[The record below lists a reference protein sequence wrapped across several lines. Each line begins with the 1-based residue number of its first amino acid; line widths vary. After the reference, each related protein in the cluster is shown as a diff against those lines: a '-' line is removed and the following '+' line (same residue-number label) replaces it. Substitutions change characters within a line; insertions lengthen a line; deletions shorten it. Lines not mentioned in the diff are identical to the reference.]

1 MRINIFFFLL
11 LCIIII
17 PSAYFLYI
25 ENISYSSGTTITI
38 ALIIIIYFIKNK
50 KITIDNSVFTFFI
63 FLTIIFLNSIYS
75 MLFFDWFD
83 FRRFIL
89 SFILISALILAS
101 NLFVK
106 FSERTDDNKIHKY
119 INIVFYISIIDCII
133 FFFKKKFFF
142 PRSSELFLFPEMSHF
157 ALIFLPLL
165 CFKILTYKKEFN
177 KYILII
183 FSLSLAIFV
192 ENLTLLI
199 GTILVMAVYSL
210 KKTLFSILTP
220 LLLIIFFAGIENFN
234 YFTDRMTF
242 TNPNNIS
249 TLVFLSGW
257 ERAYLNLFDYN
268 FLGIGLNQLG
278 LEGQMGTYHEKIKFL
293 GLPELNL
300 KDGGSVA
307 PKLISELGVLGII
320 LICIY
325 LFFFFKIIYNIKKT
339 NLKFNYLSTF
349 YLSIYIMFFVN
360 LFLRGTGYFSP
371 IIFLFFSSIFYL
383 MRFNFFNDSHSVK
396 RKILKE

>member
-1 MRINIFFFLL
+1 M

-38 ALIIIIYFIKNK
+38 ALIIIIYFTRNK
-50 KITIDNSVFTFFI
+50 KITIDNSVFIFLI
-63 FLTIIFLNSIYS
+63 FLTIIFLNSIYP
-75 MLFFDWFD
+75 MLFFNWFD

-89 SFILISALILAS
+89 SFILIVALILAS
-101 NLFVK
+101 NLFAQ
-106 FSERTDDNKIHKY
+106 FSQRTDDNKIYKY
-119 INIVFYISIIDCII
+119 INIIFYISIIDCII
-133 FFFKKKFFF
+133 FFVKKKFFF

-157 ALIFLPLL
+157 ALIFLPIL

-192 ENLTLLI
+192 ENLTLLV
-199 GTILVMAVYSL
+199 GTILVMAIYSL
-210 KKTLFSILTP
+210 KKTLFSILIP
-220 LLLIIFFAGIENFN
+220 LLLIIFFTGIENFN
-234 YFTDRMTF
+234 YFIDRMTL

-257 ERAYLNLFDYN
+257 ERAYLNLFEYN
-268 FLGIGLNQLG
+268 FLGIGFNQLG
-278 LEGQMGTYHEKIKFL
+278 LEGQMGIYHEKIKHL
-293 GLPELNL
+293 GLPDLNL

-320 LICIY
+320 LICVY
-325 LFFFFKIIYNIKKT
+325 LFFCFKIIYKIKKT
-339 NLKFNYLSTF
+339 NLKLNNLGTF

-383 MRFNFFNDSHSVK
+383 MRLNFFNDSHSVK
-396 RKILKE
+396 RKISKQ